1 MKSDM
6 KTEWLYRIRKAQT
19 PDTLAS
25 LVRGAAR
32 AAEAVS
38 NGDNLLLQDPEIE
51 AELMSAATDLY
62 LARGQSADEAQLS
75 AEALFYPGT
84 KPWVEPDASPNV
96 IPAPAAVF
104 RIAKSDQ
111 IVPPENP
118 PEGPFDWVEY
128 SGMRARYGGGTRG
141 WDEAGHETFIVELSG
156 DSYYGEIRKIFR
168 SNRRDFDVEINSFG
182 YWSEDYVGALLPPAS
197 ARLSKEIEQIQLAL
211 VNMVGGFAFFKR
223 KPLVTK
229 EYQNSNFTGQLI
241 FKAGWALVLQPHDG
255 EES

>member
-1 MKSDM
+1 MNQYAKQIEQMQQARTS
-6 KTEWLYRIRKAQT
+6 EELQT
-19 PDTLAS
+19 IVQAHGGIAKGGIMAEPNAE
-25 LVRGAAR
+25 R
-32 AAEAVS
+32 AAM
-38 NGDNLLLQDPEIE
+38 L
-51 AELMSAATDLY
+51 AAIRIYESLGQHHER
-62 LARGQSADEAQLS
+62 ARHS

-84 KPWVEPDASPNV
+84 KPWAEPNASPNV

-104 RIAKSDQ
+104 RIATSDQ

-156 DSYYGEIRKIFR
+156 VSYYGEIRKIFR

-229 EYQNSNFTGQLI
+229 EYQNSDFTGQLI